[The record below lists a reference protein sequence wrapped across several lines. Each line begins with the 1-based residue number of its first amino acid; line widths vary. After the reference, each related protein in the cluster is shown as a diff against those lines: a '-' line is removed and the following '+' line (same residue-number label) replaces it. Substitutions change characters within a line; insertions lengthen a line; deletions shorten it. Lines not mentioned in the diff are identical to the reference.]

1 MRRKWAIVGRWVAD
15 QDGGFG
21 VVTTESCEEFVVRD
35 AVIESDA
42 PLRTGDRV
50 WVEFVDGGDS
60 GGVVKLVK
68 AR

>member
-1 MRRKWAIVGRWVAD
+1 MWAIVGRWVAD
-15 QDGGFG
+15 RDGGFG

-42 PLRTGDRV
+42 PLHSGDRV

-60 GGVVKLVK
+60 GEVVKLVK

>member
-1 MRRKWAIVGRWVAD
+1 MWAIVGRWVAD

-21 VVTTESCEEFVVRD
+21 VVTTEACEEFVVRD

-42 PLRTGDRV
+42 PLRAGDRV
-50 WVEFVDGGDS
+50 WLEFAS
-60 GGVVKLVK
+60 GAESTSVTKLVK

>member
-1 MRRKWAIVGRWVAD
+1 MWAVVGRWVAD

-21 VVTTESCEEFVVRD
+21 VVTTEACEEFVVRD
-35 AVIESDA
+35 AVIESDV

-50 WVEFVDGGDS
+50 WLEFASAGDS
-60 GGVVKLVK
+60 AAVMKLVK